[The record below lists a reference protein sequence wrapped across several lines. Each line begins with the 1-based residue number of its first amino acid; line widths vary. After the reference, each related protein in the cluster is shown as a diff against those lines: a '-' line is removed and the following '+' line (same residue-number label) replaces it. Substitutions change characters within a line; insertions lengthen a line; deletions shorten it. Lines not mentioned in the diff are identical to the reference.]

1 MARVLIA
8 DDDELMT
15 DVLGDY
21 LSECGHEVACALSG
35 PQALD
40 LCRAAR
46 PEVLIC
52 DYSLGDMDGPSLAR
66 HLQSTAPDLRVF
78 VASGHSPSL
87 VRAASGGIRNLRVLT
102 KPLDLEDL
110 EASLRD

>member
-8 DDDELMT
+8 DDDQLMT
-15 DVLGDY
+15 DVLGAY
-21 LSECGHEVACALSG
+21 LSECGHEVACAFSG
-35 PQALD
+35 SQALD
-40 LCRAAR
+40 LGRSEP

-52 DYSLGDMDGPSLAR
+52 DYSLGEMDGPSLAR
-66 HLQSTAPDLRVF
+66 RLQTGAPSLRVF
-78 VASGHSPSL
+78 VASGHSASL
-87 VRAASGGIRNLRVLT
+87 VRAASGGIRNLQVLT